1 MELLRI
7 QCLRDCS
14 QATWCTMT
22 SGETEQSDFLER
34 LGWIGVSGRC
44 VDLRNSKLQLA
55 IRDMMGQ
62 PFTLSRFEFWSLLI
76 DCLFC
81 GLFLEFY
88 CEKTG
93 RRWCSCKSAAQR
105 KADRQGCQGCQ
116 SQQDIFLWVSAPTA
130 PVLFS
135 KLYFQRMIRLYRIL
149 PWATSIM
156 SKCSVGRILVR
167 LSSQGFAH
175 HLSHETIKGNQL
187 MLGSEAETCS
197 KKPKHDSLK
206 DELLES
212 ISEH

>member
-14 QATWCTMT
+14 KATWCTMP

-34 LGWIGVSGRC
+34 FGWIGVSGRC
-44 VDLRNSKLQLA
+44 VDLRNSKSQLA
-55 IRDMMGQ
+55 IRDMMRQ
-62 PFTLSRFEFWSLLI
+62 PFTLSSFEFWSSLV
-76 DCLFC
+76 DCLFG
-81 GLFLEFY
+81 GLFVEFY

-116 SQQDIFLWVSAPTA
+116 GCQSQQDIFLRVSAPTE
-130 PVLFS
+130 PVFSS

-156 SKCSVGRILVR
+156 SKCSVGRILVS
-167 LSSQGFAH
+167 LSSH
-175 HLSHETIKGNQL
+175 HLSHETIQGNQL
-187 MLGSEAETCS
+187 MLRSEAETCS
-197 KKPKHDSLK
+197 KKPKHNSLK
-206 DELLES
+206 DELLEN